1 MLHMPLNSFWHF
13 DHLYIFSVSIDIV
26 ITSNVGVS
34 SELTKNVVTQY
45 NFDLIKN
52 KLNAKKT

>member
-1 MLHMPLNSFWHF
+1 MPLNSFWHF

-45 NFDLIKN
+45 NFDLINN
-52 KLNAKKT
+52 KLNGKKT